1 MTALRAVIAL
11 FALVAGVAGLLI
23 PQPEVFAFS
32 SSAAL
37 VILITGCGAVAAD
50 ALPVQR
56 LPLVCSLL
64 TLPLAVVLFRPFSV
78 APIAF
83 AILALQLLALWAARR
98 AGRAGTA
105 AATAARA

>member
-1 MTALRAVIAL
+1 VTALRVVIAL
-11 FALVAGVAGLLI
+11 LAAGAGVAGLLV

-37 VILITGCGAVAAD
+37 IILIVGCGAIAAD
-50 ALPVQR
+50 ALPLQR
-56 LPLVCSLL
+56 LPRVCSVL

-83 AILALQLLALWAARR
+83 AILALQLVALWAARR
-98 AGRAGTA
+98 AGSAV
-105 AATAARA
+105 ATTARA

>member
-1 MTALRAVIAL
+1 VTALRAVIAL
-11 FALVAGVAGLLI
+11 LALVAGVAGLLI

-37 VILITGCGAVAAD
+37 LILITGCGAVAAD
-50 ALPVQR
+50 ALPLQR
-56 LPLVCSLL
+56 LPLACSVL

-83 AILALQLLALWAARR
+83 AILALQLVALWAARR
-98 AGRAGTA
+98 AGPEV
-105 AATAARA
+105 ATTARA

>member
-11 FALVAGVAGLLI
+11 LALVAGVAGLLI

-37 VILITGCGAVAAD
+37 LILITGCGAMAAD
-50 ALPVQR
+50 ALPLQR
-56 LPLVCSLL
+56 LPLACSVL

-83 AILALQLLALWAARR
+83 AILALQLVALWAARR
-98 AGRAGTA
+98 AGPEV
-105 AATAARA
+105 ATTARA

>member
-1 MTALRAVIAL
+1 MTALRAVITLLAL
-11 FALVAGVAGLLI
+11 GAGIAGLLV

-37 VILITGCGAVAAD
+37 LILITGCGAVAAD
-50 ALPVQR
+50 ALPLQR
-56 LPLVCSLL
+56 LPLACSVL

-83 AILALQLLALWAARR
+83 AILALQLVALWAARR
-98 AGRAGTA
+98 AGSAV
-105 AATAARA
+105 ATTARA